1 MADTAAGMADTAA
14 PTTMSQAERQTR
26 ALQIVKANCGWST
39 AAGIIPVP
47 LLDLAAIG
55 TVQYRMVRQLTD
67 LYGVPYNA
75 RAVDSIVGALVGS
88 GGVLVASP
96 VAGSVLKMVPVAGT
110 FLSTFVVPAT
120 AAASTY
126 ALGKVF
132 IQHFE
137 SGGTLLS
144 LDPEAH
150 RNYYYNEFRNAE
162 AGSKV

>member
-1 MADTAAGMADTAA
+1 MSATAA
-14 PTTMSQAERQTR
+14 PTTMSSLERQAR

-39 AAGIIPVP
+39 AAGVIPVP
-47 LLDLAAIG
+47 LLDLAAICA
-55 TVQYRMVRQLTD
+55 VQYRMVRQLTD
-67 LYGVPYNA
+67 LYGIPYNA

-88 GGVLVASP
+88 GGVFLVSAPAASL
-96 VAGSVLKMVPVAGT
+96 LKVVPVVGA
-110 FLSTFVVPAT
+110 FLSTFVVPAA

-137 SGGTLLS
+137 AGGTLLS

-150 RNYYYNEFRNAE
+150 RAYYYEEFRRAE
-162 AGSKV
+162 AAPKA